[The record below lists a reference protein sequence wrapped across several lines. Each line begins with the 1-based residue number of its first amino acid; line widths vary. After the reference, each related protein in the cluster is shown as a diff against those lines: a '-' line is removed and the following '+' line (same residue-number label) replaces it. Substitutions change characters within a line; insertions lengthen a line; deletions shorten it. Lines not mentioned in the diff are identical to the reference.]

1 MTLSTSINSM
11 LLTFAPLVVT
21 YQGLNLKKFNAY
33 PGCFF
38 GALAFLLT
46 QIAKF
51 IILAFM
57 FPIFFP
63 SEEFEGN
70 AVNETTK
77 SSAFVVEHEI
87 LRAVVSTIDIV
98 GLYMLFNSKRLIYIM
113 GDIEI
118 KIISVGLGWAFADL
132 LTSNFLD
139 IIFQGWSNEMKLEY
153 LVQSLQANID
163 IFEIISM
170 AGLAY
175 TLTKGKD
182 ESAKSS
188 VVYALVLARYLFP
201 VAVSYVKEE
210 HIWGCDESEWCRES
224 CFLGAKAAFAAVLHI
239 VSKQLQ

>member
-63 SEEFEGN
+63 SEEFE
-70 AVNETTK
+70 ETITAGK

-87 LRAVVSTIDIV
+87 LRAVVSTIDII

-163 IFEIISM
+163 IFEIISL

-175 TLTKGKD
+175 TLTKKD
-182 ESAKSS
+182 ESAKRSLI
-188 VVYALVLARYLFP
+188 YALVLARYLFP

-239 VSKQLQ
+239 LSKQLQ